1 MSENWGFAA
10 FKTDRYK
17 LVVDE
22 DQLEPAALFDLDADP
37 SEDHNLIVD
46 PMARPV
52 VDELMET
59 TVRPFFTS
67 PPVRPHANPFAAAR
81 P

>member
-10 FKTDRYK
+10 FMTDRHK

-37 SEDHNLIVD
+37 WEDHNLIAD
-46 PMARPV
+46 PAARPV
-52 VDELMET
+52 VGELMET
-59 TVRPFFTS
+59 TVRPFFAS
-67 PPVRPHANPFAAAR
+67 PAARPHANPFAAR